1 MLLFAAD
8 IVAIALDD
16 YYQYY
21 HLLLVVA
28 SGGVGVDP
36 APENASGRSGAGCT
50 MRRTHR
56 AAPCTRLRLRCRS
69 AKELHGSE

>member
-8 IVAIALDD
+8 IVVIALDD

-28 SGGVGVDP
+28 GGGVGVDP
-36 APENASGRSGAGCT
+36 APDNASGRGGASSSIAPHPSRCT
-50 MRRTHR
+50 VNAAASALSLHQR
-56 AAPCTRLRLRCRS
+56 APW
-69 AKELHGSE
+69 K